1 MPYRDLIWKLT
12 EKTKEL
18 YPKKEYPK
26 SIVIDTE
33 TTGLDPFHD
42 ELLQVSIIDEE
53 GNVLLTATSSH
64 SGTKNGQKQKALIIS
79 RLNGS

>member
-1 MPYRDLIWKLT
+1 MEINRENKRALS
-12 EKTKEL
+12 E
-18 YPKKEYPK
+18 KEYPK

-33 TTGLDPFHD
+33 TTGLDPFRD

-53 GNVLLTATSSH
+53 ETFFLTATSSH

-79 RLNGS
+79 RLKW

>member
-1 MPYRDLIWKLT
+1 MEINRENKRALS
-12 EKTKEL
+12 
-18 YPKKEYPK
+18 KKEYPQT
-26 SIVIDTE
+26 IVIDTE

-64 SGTKNGQKQKALIIS
+64 SGTKNGQKQKVLIIS
-79 RLNGS
+79 RLKW

>member
-1 MPYRDLIWKLT
+1 MEINRENKRALS
-12 EKTKEL
+12 E
-18 YPKKEYPK
+18 KEYPK

-33 TTGLDPFHD
+33 TTGLDPFRD

-79 RLNGS
+79 RLKW